1 MDELNTQI
9 AARLKALRL
18 ERRMTL
24 DDLAT
29 ASGVSRAMLSRIER
43 AEASPTAV
51 LLSRICVAFGL
62 SLSSFFAET
71 EKASDPLVRRADQP
85 VWRDPQ
91 TGYLRRAVS
100 PTGSPARSDLVE
112 VEFPAGARIDYPALT
127 GEPPMMQYVWL
138 FSGQM
143 EMTANGRTYPMAA
156 GDCLFMT
163 LSDPHAFYN
172 PGPGPAHYAVV
183 VEKPNGGAR

>member
-1 MDELNTQI
+1 MEEMDELNTQI

-24 DDLAT
+24 DDLAN
-29 ASGVSRAMLSRIER
+29 ASGVSRAMLSRVER

-51 LLSRICVAFGL
+51 LLSRICAAFGL

-71 EKASDPLVRRADQP
+71 EKASDPLARRADQP

-91 TGYLRRAVS
+91 TGYVRRAVS
-100 PTGSPARSDLVE
+100 PPGSPARTDLVD
-112 VEFPAGARIDYPALT
+112 VAFPASARLDYPALT

-143 EMTANGRTYPMAA
+143 EILANGQTHLLAA

-163 LSDPHAFYN
+163 LSDPHAFHN

-183 VEKPNGGAR
+183 VEKPK

>member
-1 MDELNTQI
+1 MDEIDELNHKI
-9 AARLKALRL
+9 AARLKILRV

-24 DDLAT
+24 EELAL

-51 LLSRICVAFGL
+51 LLSRICAAFGL

-71 EKASDPLVRRADQP
+71 EKVSDPLARRADQP

-91 TGYLRRAVS
+91 TGYVRRAVS
-100 PTGSPARSDLVE
+100 PPGSPARSDLVE
-112 VEFPAGARIDYPALT
+112 VEFPAGARIEYPALT
-127 GEPPMMQYVWL
+127 SEPPMMQYVWQ

-143 EMTANGRTYPMAA
+143 EMTANGQTHLLAA

-163 LSDPHAFYN
+163 LSDPHAFHN

-183 VEKPNGGAR
+183 VEKPN